1 MTEEEKLAE
10 EQIKR
15 WDSILTPVM
24 YPVALVKDFIRKSF
38 LAGFKAGLK
47 AGGTKWHRVAD
58 GDLPPIETGCCS
70 IDVLIDR
77 GRFAYY
83 CYDNNCWFDSDTI
96 DKIDPPKAW
105 CEIPTYTE
113 V

>member
-1 MTEEEKLAE
+1 MTDEEKLAE
-10 EQIKR
+10 EYFK
-15 WDSILTPVM
+15 TT
-24 YPVALVKDFIRKSF
+24 YPSYI
-38 LAGFKAGLK
+38 GFDTFTRDIEDAVIYGLK